1 MKKSVFYNSSITIAR
16 QILSLVIGLLA
27 VTIIARIL
35 GPEKQGQ
42 YTLAI
47 LLPTILYTF
56 FNSGIS
62 ISTVYLIGQDKYS
75 DSEVYHSNFFISA
88 SLSLISM
95 LVGLMVV
102 FFLSEEFFAKI
113 SLQLLL
119 YSLFII
125 PLIFLQKNLQSFL
138 HSKENFSKLNI
149 VVILNQIGLLFFS
162 ILFIWLLDLAVFGAV
177 LSFACTQLLMAI
189 VSYLIIRKEYG
200 LVFSFKLSIPYLKE
214 SLIFGLK
221 GHVSNVLTF
230 LSYRVDIFLIAYF
243 LDDISVGIYSIAVL
257 LVERVWLIP
266 QAVSSVL
273 FARVT
278 NLKTDIEK
286 THFTA
291 FASRN
296 TLFLTLITGSGLAVV
311 SPFLIKFLFGI
322 DFVESVVP
330 FLFMIPGVVLFS
342 LSKVLAND
350 FTGRGFPEI
359 NSYVALVVAFINV
372 ALNII
377 LIPKIGLLGA
387 ALSTSLCYGIDA
399 IIKVIYFSRYN
410 KISFFKFV
418 FVRQSDFKFY
428 RNKFNALLNYIKQ

>member
-1 MKKSVFYNSSITIAR
+1 
-16 QILSLVIGLLA
+16 
-27 VTIIARIL
+27 
-35 GPEKQGQ
+35 
-42 YTLAI
+42 
-47 LLPTILYTF
+47 
-56 FNSGIS
+56 
-62 ISTVYLIGQDKYS
+62 
-75 DSEVYHSNFFISA
+75 
-88 SLSLISM
+88 
-95 LVGLMVV
+95 
-102 FFLSEEFFAKI
+102 
-113 SLQLLL
+113 
-119 YSLFII
+119 
-125 PLIFLQKNLQSFL
+125 
-138 HSKENFSKLNI
+138 
-149 VVILNQIGLLFFS
+149 
-162 ILFIWLLDLAVFGAV
+162 
-177 LSFACTQLLMAI
+177 MAI
-189 VSYLIIRKEYG
+189 VSFLIIQKEYG
-200 LVFSFKLSIPYLKE
+200 LGFSFKFSIPYLKE

-243 LDDISVGIYSIAVL
+243 LDDISVGVYSIAVL

-273 FARVT
+273 FARVA

-286 THFTA
+286 TNFTA

-296 TLFLTLITGSGLAVV
+296 TLFLTFITGSGLAVV

-330 FLFMIPGVVLFS
+330 FLYMIPGVVLFS

-359 NSYVALVVAFINV
+359 NSYVALVVAFINI

-377 LIPKIGLLGA
+377 LIPKIGLVGA
-387 ALSTSLCYGIDA
+387 ALATSLCYGTDA

-418 FVRQSDFKFY
+418 FVSQSDFKFY